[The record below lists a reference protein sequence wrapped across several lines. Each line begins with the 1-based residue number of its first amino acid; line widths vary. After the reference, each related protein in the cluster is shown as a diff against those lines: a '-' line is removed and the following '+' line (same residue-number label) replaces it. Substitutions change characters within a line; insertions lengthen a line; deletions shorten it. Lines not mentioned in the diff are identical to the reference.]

1 VTNVIR
7 SKGMQDKLEQLEA
20 VVIDAYRGHKE
31 QQRRQ
36 QTWMGLIPG
45 EPIDG
50 EELAREQLEEQLA
63 A

>member
-1 VTNVIR
+1 
-7 SKGMQDKLEQLEA
+7 MQDKLEQLEA